1 MAKTIVSVF
10 DDAASAQSAV
20 RELQAA
26 GVSPNHIRLTS
37 NTEATEGARTSPR
50 ADANQGEQGWTD
62 KVLGFFGS
70 LFEDEDDK
78 SHASTYAEAWRRGH
92 YLVIADVESAQVDRA
107 VEILNRLGTVDLGR
121 RAEQWKK
128 TGYTGTYD
136 AKAAPYTAEQR
147 ERELAQYGSTKAVPV
162 VQEELA
168 VGKQV
173 VQRGGVRVHSYVQE
187 RPVEEVVRLREERVN
202 VERRPANRT
211 VQPGDI
217 AFQERTVDV
226 TAQGE
231 EAVATKRARVVEE
244 VVVGKDVTQRE
255 ETVRDTVRREDV
267 DVERIEGSSVK
278 ADRPATA
285 QPGSPS
291 TQR

>member
-10 DDAASAQSAV
+10 DDATSAQSAV
-20 RELQAA
+20 HELQAA

-37 NTEATEGARTSPR
+37 NSEATEAARKGSR
-50 ADANQGEQGWTD
+50 AEQGEQGWTD
-62 KVLGFFGS
+62 KVVDFFGS

-78 SHASTYAEAWRRGH
+78 SQASTYAEAWRRGH

-107 VEILNRLGTVDLGR
+107 VAILNRLGTVDLGR
-121 RAEQWKK
+121 RAEHWKK
-128 TGYTGTYD
+128 TGFTGAYD
-136 AKAAPYTAEQR
+136 LKAAPYTAEQR
-147 ERELAQYGSTKAVPV
+147 KRELAEYGETKAVPV
-162 VQEELA
+162 VQEELL

-173 VQRGGVRVHSYVQE
+173 VQRGGVRVHSYVHE

-202 VERRPANRT
+202 VERRPANRA

-231 EAVATKRARVVEE
+231 EAVAAKKPRVVEE
-244 VVVGKDVTQRE
+244 VVVSKSATQRE

-267 DVERIEGSSVK
+267 DVERIEETDAK
-278 ADRPATA
+278 AAAQRPATA
-285 QPGSPS
+285 RPTSPS
-291 TQR
+291 THR